1 MPESTQRAPTTSPE
15 TRRERQQWHSP
26 IDTSQEVQSHRKE
39 QGDEL
44 TDETD
49 HPIRSLICS
58 PPVSQMDSPYSARFR
73 LV

>member
-1 MPESTQRAPTTSPE
+1 M
-15 TRRERQQWHSP
+15 HS
-26 IDTSQEVQSHRKE
+26 SQKSNVHRKE
-39 QGDEL
+39 KGDEL

-58 PPVSQMDSPYSARFR
+58 LPVCKMDSPYSARFR

>member
-1 MPESTQRAPTTSPE
+1 M
-15 TRRERQQWHSP
+15 
-26 IDTSQEVQSHRKE
+26 HRKE
-39 QGDEL
+39 QGNEL

-58 PPVSQMDSPYSARFR
+58 PPVCKMDSPYSARFR